1 MKKDSLRTIEFLLF
15 GVILV
20 LLIFNQV
27 QLYQL
32 NQSMNVLVPPKK
44 AAANS
49 GPKDVSVDF
58 YVMSYCPYGNQAEEL
73 LAQDYAIIGNK
84 VSFNPHYVIYAN
96 YQGGGSNYCMD
107 NGNYCSMHG
116 IQELNQDI
124 RELCVNK
131 YMGIES
137 YFAFVKAMN
146 AQCSA
151 SNADTCWEAV
161 ATGLKLDTAKITQC
175 QETEGLALV
184 QAEKALNDQLGVQGS
199 PTVFI
204 NGVQY
209 GGARSVEG
217 FLGGICAKFTDKPAE
232 CNAVVTETPTTT
244 TAAGCG

>member
-1 MKKDSLRTIEFLLF
+1 LF
-15 GVILV
+15 AFILI

-32 NQSMNVLVPPKK
+32 NQSINTLVPQKK
-44 AAANS
+44 AVDKG
-49 GPKDVSVDF
+49 GPKDVNVDF
-58 YVMSYCPYGNQAEEL
+58 YVMAYCPYGNQAEEL
-73 LAQDYAIIGNK
+73 LAQAYDVIGSK
-84 VSFNPHYVIYAN
+84 ASFNPHYVIYAN
-96 YQGGGSNYCMD
+96 YQGGGTNYCMD

-116 IQELNQDI
+116 IQELNQGI

-131 YMGIES
+131 YMGIAS
-137 YFAFVKAMN
+137 YFEFVKAMN

-175 QETEGLALV
+175 EETEGLDLV
-184 QAEKALNDQLGVQGS
+184 KAEKALNDQLGVQGS
-199 PTVFI
+199 PAVFI

-209 GGARSVEG
+209 SGARSVEG
-217 FLGGICAKFTDKPAE
+217 FLGGICAKFSDKPAE
-232 CNAVVTETPTTT
+232 CNTVVTTQPTTTTT